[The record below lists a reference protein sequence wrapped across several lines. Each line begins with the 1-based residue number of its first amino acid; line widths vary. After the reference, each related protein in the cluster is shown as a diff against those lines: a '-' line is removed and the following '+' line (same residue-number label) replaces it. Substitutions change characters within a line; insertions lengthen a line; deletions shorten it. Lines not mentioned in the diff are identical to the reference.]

1 MCFVYILRSL
11 KNNRYYIGS
20 TNDIKRRLVEHNSGR
35 SRYDKINSPY
45 ELVFNQE
52 YSTPLLARRTELW
65 LKKQKS
71 KILITRIIREGKINK
86 ILSGSAARADSV

>member
-1 MCFVYILRSL
+1 MCFVYILRGI

-20 TNDIKRRLVEHNSGR
+20 TNNMNRRLIEHNSGK

-52 YSTPLLARRTELW
+52 YSTPLVARRTELW

-71 KILITRIIREGKINK
+71 RVLINQIIREGKINK
-86 ILSGSAARADSV
+86 ILFV